1 MVMTSIASNGPD
13 PDDIKQKGG
22 LEKTGQK
29 DKGTGSG
36 SGRPSGGVP
45 VPRSKRGFK
54 GFMAEVQRELK
65 KVTWP
70 TKPETNRLTWIVI
83 AVCLM
88 LVVFLTAL
96 SYSFGFIINLISKGG
111 H

>member
-13 PDDIKQKGG
+13 PDDIQQKGG

-29 DKGTGSG
+29 DKSAGGGGS
-36 SGRPSGGVP
+36 RPSGGVP

-54 GFMAEVQRELK
+54 GFMAEVKREWK
-65 KVTWP
+65 KINWP
-70 TKPETNRLTWIVI
+70 TKQETHRLTGIVLS
-83 AVCLM
+83 VCLM
-88 LVVFLTAL
+88 LVVFLTVL
-96 SYSFGFIINLISKGG
+96 SYVFGFVINLISKGG